1 MASSQAALALCTAEC
16 RKKNLSPCS
25 VLEAQWEKACL
36 HAAQNW
42 ERKKVKLLAG
52 VNVCSNRDIDCI
64 PDQCSIDGHVELT
77 SFLHSST
84 AIPPLPIKFNSI
96 TMFEPDLVIIICTI
110 LPGKSTKTNPGDSA
124 GEPMTII
131 PSAISITAAPS
142 FSFAAPDS
150 DDNSDLD
157 EFDTD
162 EDEDGDD
169 GSTLTLQEI
178 IHISSDEFR
187 VQE

>member
-1 MASSQAALALCTAEC
+1 
-16 RKKNLSPCS
+16 
-25 VLEAQWEKACL
+25 
-36 HAAQNW
+36 
-42 ERKKVKLLAG
+42 
-52 VNVCSNRDIDCI
+52 
-64 PDQCSIDGHVELT
+64 
-77 SFLHSST
+77 
-84 AIPPLPIKFNSI
+84 
-96 TMFEPDLVIIICTI
+96 MFKPDLVIIICVS
-110 LPGKSTKTNPGDSA
+110 LLKLLVSMGLQARKSTKTNPGDST

-131 PSAISITAAPS
+131 PSAISIAAAPS